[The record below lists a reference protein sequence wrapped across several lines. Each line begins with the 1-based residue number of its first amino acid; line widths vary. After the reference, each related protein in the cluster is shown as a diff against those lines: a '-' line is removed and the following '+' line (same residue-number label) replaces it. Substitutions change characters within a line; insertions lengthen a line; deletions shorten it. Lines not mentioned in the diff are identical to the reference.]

1 MKCTQNMFKLVSVFI
16 IHILVYLC
24 NKEYKDTFFNAVF
37 SDKYLDILNKNH
49 TSRRRWVM
57 CINAFL

>member
-24 NKEYKDTFFNAVF
+24 NKEYKDTFFNTAL

>member
-24 NKEYKDTFFNAVF
+24 NKEYEDTFSN
-37 SDKYLDILNKNH
+37 SLGQI
-49 TSRRRWVM
+49 SRYTK
-57 CINAFL
+57 

>member
-24 NKEYKDTFFNAVF
+24 NKEYKDTFFNTALM
-37 SDKYLDILNKNH
+37 DQNYLGQI
-49 TSRRRWVM
+49 SRYTK
-57 CINAFL
+57 

>member
-24 NKEYKDTFFNAVF
+24 NKEYKDTFFNTALM
-37 SDKYLDILNKNH
+37 DQNYTYLLLGQI
-49 TSRRRWVM
+49 SRYTK
-57 CINAFL
+57 

>member
-24 NKEYKDTFFNAVF
+24 NKEYEDTFSNSI
-37 SDKYLDILNKNH
+37 SDKYLDILSKNH
-49 TSRRRWVM
+49 TSQCRWVM

>member
-24 NKEYKDTFFNAVF
+24 NKEYKDI

-49 TSRRRWVM
+49 TSQCRWVM